1 MAPSLTG
8 AEDLIQANPLRRAE
22 PAASRPVLPARVKR
36 YHLEQLLDRIGGS
49 LGLRPARV
57 AALIAM
63 IRATSPDDWSDPT
76 CDPVCYV
83 SQEEMAERLGKTPR
97 AVRKDEESLEGLG
110 LLWRA
115 TAANGARRACGGM
128 KLGMNFAPLIARY
141 DELAAIDHERTSR
154 IQRRKRLK
162 LECSGAR
169 RFYCSAAAQLAD
181 LSPDHPLLEELE
193 ARYQALPARYA
204 GLDVEA
210 LEALLQAI
218 ADLAKSADAALQM
231 QRQTSGAAEADFLR
245 YIQDTNHTG
254 SETCNASD
262 VDDRTARKRADDI
275 PSAPAPQ
282 GAVENNEKKTAWAD
296 RGCKPELLESFTPT
310 ALYRACSGDFR
321 LYLDAAK
328 GERRSP
334 SAHDFYAAAS
344 NMRPE
349 LGIHHSAW
357 REACETL
364 GDMGAA
370 LALLVIDANRYHPVR
385 PIHSPGGSLRA
396 WCRRAQ
402 AGQLNLTGSLIGLIE
417 RSRRDSGAGKE
428 SLAGPRSITG
438 RGR

>member
-204 GLDVEA
+204 GLDV
-210 LEALLQAI
+210 
-218 ADLAKSADAALQM
+218 
-231 QRQTSGAAEADFLR
+231 
-245 YIQDTNHTG
+245 
-254 SETCNASD
+254 
-262 VDDRTARKRADDI
+262 
-275 PSAPAPQ
+275 
-282 GAVENNEKKTAWAD
+282 
-296 RGCKPELLESFTPT
+296 
-310 ALYRACSGDFR
+310 
-321 LYLDAAK
+321 
-328 GERRSP
+328 
-334 SAHDFYAAAS
+334 
-344 NMRPE
+344 
-349 LGIHHSAW
+349 
-357 REACETL
+357 
-364 GDMGAA
+364 
-370 LALLVIDANRYHPVR
+370 
-385 PIHSPGGSLRA
+385 
-396 WCRRAQ
+396 
-402 AGQLNLTGSLIGLIE
+402 
-417 RSRRDSGAGKE
+417 
-428 SLAGPRSITG
+428 
-438 RGR
+438 